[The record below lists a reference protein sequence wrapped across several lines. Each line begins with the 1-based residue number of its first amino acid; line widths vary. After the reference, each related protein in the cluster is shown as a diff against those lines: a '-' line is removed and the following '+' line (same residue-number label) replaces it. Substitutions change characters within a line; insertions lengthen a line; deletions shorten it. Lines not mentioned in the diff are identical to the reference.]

1 MSEPGA
7 ASRALELLEAVA
19 RIGPGAT
26 ARELS
31 RTTGI
36 PSATAYRLLNVL
48 VADGYLVRIGDL
60 SGFALGRR
68 TRELA
73 GAAEG
78 PPQLAEVVAG
88 IRGRVRFGLFVAD
101 WPAGTLRLVDRDPDH
116 ELPGER
122 TLLAHPHASA
132 MGKIMLAAQPELVPD
147 RPRALT
153 RHTVT
158 AGAALAAEL
167 RTVARTGVA
176 TEVDELRSGRSSVAV
191 AVRDA
196 AGGVVACL
204 AALGPTGRLPVTD
217 PDLTALLRAGAD
229 RIGGLTGA
237 RAPGQRGRRT

>member
-48 VADGYLVRIGDL
+48 VADGYLVRISDL

-73 GAAEG
+73 GAAQG

-101 WPAGTLRLVDRDPDH
+101 WPAGALRLVDRDPDH
-116 ELPGER
+116 ELAGER

-132 MGKIMLAAQPELVPD
+132 MGKIMLAAHPELVPD
-147 RPRALT
+147 RPRTLT
-153 RHTVT
+153 RHTLT
-158 AGAALAAEL
+158 AGPVLAAEL
-167 RTVARTGVA
+167 RRVAREGVA

-196 AGGVVACL
+196 EGRVVGCL

-229 RIGGLTGA
+229 RIGRLTGA
-237 RAPGQRGRRT
+237 REPGQRGRRT

>member
-48 VADGYLVRIGDL
+48 VADGYLVRISDL

-78 PPQLAEVVAG
+78 PPRRAEILAG

-101 WPAGTLRLVDRDPDH
+101 WPTGSLRLVDRDPDH

-132 MGKIMLAAQPELVPD
+132 MGKIMLAAHPELVPD

-153 RHTVT
+153 RHTLTTVAT
-158 AGAALAAEL
+158 LAAEL
-167 RTVARTGVA
+167 RTVARTGLA
-176 TEVDELRSGRSSVAV
+176 TEVDELRPGRSSVAV

-196 AGGVVACL
+196 HGRAVGCL

-217 PDLTALLRAGAD
+217 PDLTALLRTAAD
-229 RIGGLTGA
+229 RIG
-237 RAPGQRGRRT
+237 RVPEAPAQRERRT

>member
-26 ARELS
+26 AQELS

-48 VADGYLVRIGDL
+48 VADGYLVRISDL

-158 AGAALAAEL
+158 AGVALAAEL

-229 RIGGLTGA
+229 RIGGLAGA

>member
-36 PSATAYRLLNVL
+36 PAATAYRLLNVL
-48 VADGYLVRIGDL
+48 VADGYLVRISDL

-73 GAAEG
+73 GAAQG
-78 PPQLAEVVAG
+78 PPQMAEVVAG

-132 MGKIMLAAQPELVPD
+132 MGKIMLAAHPELVPD
-147 RPRALT
+147 RPRPLT
-153 RHTVT
+153 RHTLT
-158 AGAALAAEL
+158 AGPVLAEEL
-167 RTVARTGVA
+167 RTVARAGVA

-196 AGGVVACL
+196 EGRVVGCL

-229 RIGGLTGA
+229 RIGRLTGA
-237 RAPGQRGRRT
+237 REPGQRGRRT